1 MGGSAFYATAAA
13 PCEAALQTAEFT
25 KLLRAGKAH
34 WGTLQGDRPLVE
46 GTMKIYLVTPRNPPS
61 FWTYDRILPALGKQ
75 CIFPNLSMPTLAGL
89 TPREHEV
96 VLCDENVEAI
106 DFDRE
111 ADIVGVTGYIIHEP
125 RMREIIAEF
134 QRRGRFVV
142 VGGPHASL
150 CPEQWRGCCDV
161 LFVDEAE
168 ETWPVFLRDF
178 AARTWKSEYRPDQ
191 KPDLSL
197 SPVPR
202 FDLLHVDRYHA
213 MTIQFARGCPFQC
226 EFCDIIVV
234 YGRRPR
240 AKQVHQVMAEI
251 EECHRLG
258 AKQVFIVD
266 DNFIGNKKLAK
277 DLLRAIARWGR
288 ERGYPMDFNTEV
300 SLNAAQ
306 DEELLA
312 LFRDAN
318 FTTVFIGIESPR
330 VESLQ
335 ETRKTQNTRGDLV
348 ESVRRI
354 HSYGIQVQAGM
365 IVGFDADD
373 ATIFAEQLRFIQDA
387 RIPVSMTG
395 MLQAMPKTPLHER
408 VTSEGRLLADSNGDQ
423 FVFSNILPKLMSRR
437 ELYEGYRRLIGE
449 LYEFK
454 NFHRRTMEFLLSR
467 GRQVTRGAKIR
478 KGDLVLL
485 RRILVQ
491 TVLRAGPRRAWFT
504 LRLLGA
510 TLLRRPSAFKDAV
523 SFAIVHKAL
532 SEYMEALGRHL
543 EAAIEQLDRSGSIA
557 RSALGA
563 AEKAADPGLARLEQ
577 VAR

>member
-1 MGGSAFYATAAA
+1 
-13 PCEAALQTAEFT
+13 
-25 KLLRAGKAH
+25 
-34 WGTLQGDRPLVE
+34 V
-46 GTMKIYLVTPRNPPS
+46 KIYLVTPRNPSS
-61 FWTYDRILPALGKQ
+61 FWTYDRILPTLGKR

-96 VLCDENVEAI
+96 VLCDENVEEI
-106 DFDRE
+106 DFDVD
-111 ADIVGVTGYIIHEP
+111 ADLVGVTGYIVHQQ
-125 RMREIIAEF
+125 RMREIVAEF
-134 QRRGRFVV
+134 RRRGRFVV

-150 CPEQWRGCCDV
+150 CPEDWRGLSDV

-168 ETWPVFLRDF
+168 ETWPQFLRDL
-178 AARTWKSEYRPDQ
+178 AAGAWQAEYRPAE

-213 MTIQFARGCPFQC
+213 LTIQFARGCPFQC

-240 AKQVHQVMAEI
+240 AKRVEQVMAEI

-258 AKQVFIVD
+258 AKQVFVVD

-277 DLLRAIARWGR
+277 ELLRAIAAWGR
-288 ERGYPMDFNTEV
+288 ERSYPLDFNTEV

-306 DEELLA
+306 DEELLG
-312 LFRDAN
+312 LLRDAN
-318 FTTVFIGIESPR
+318 FTTVFVGIESPR
-330 VESLQ
+330 RESLQ
-335 ETRKTQNTRGDLV
+335 ETKKTQNIRGDLV

-373 ATIFAEQLRFIQDA
+373 VTIFEEQLRFIQDA

-408 VTSEGRLLADSNGDQ
+408 VAREGRLLADSTGDQ
-423 FVFSNILPKLMSRR
+423 FVFSNIEPKRMTRR
-437 ELYEGYRRLIGE
+437 ELYEGYRRLIAD
-449 LYEFK
+449 LYDFRNYRE
-454 NFHRRTMEFLLSR
+454 RTLDFLLHR
-467 GRQVTRGAKIR
+467 GGQITRGLHIR
-478 KGDLVLL
+478 RGDLRLL
-485 RRILVQ
+485 GRILRQ
-491 TVLRAGPRRAWFT
+491 TVFEAGPRRAWFT
-504 LRLLGA
+504 LRLLGE

-532 SEYMEALGRHL
+532 AEYMEALGRHL
-543 EAAIEQLDRSGSIA
+543 DGAIREIERHGTVSTPALASPLAAGN
-557 RSALGA
+557 
-563 AEKAADPGLARLEQ
+563 PGFFHLEETE
-577 VAR
+577 R